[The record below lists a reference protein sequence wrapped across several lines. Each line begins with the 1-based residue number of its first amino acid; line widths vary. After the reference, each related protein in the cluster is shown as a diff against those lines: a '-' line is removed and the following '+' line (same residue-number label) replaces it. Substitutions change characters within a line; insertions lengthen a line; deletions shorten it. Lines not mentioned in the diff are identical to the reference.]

1 MIMLNSRQACGAMA
15 VVLLVTCVPAAVSE
29 GILRSRLVAPPEPLT
44 YFDRVREGKRLLD
57 EKKYPEAAEL
67 FQKALSQ
74 YPRDGSVWIQ
84 LGQALRLSDKPKEA
98 IAAYERGLELTSP
111 WPPAGVRLSL
121 AQAYLASGNKEMAY
135 RTLERMVQEDQYTQK
150 PGLYDH
156 PAFATI
162 RDEPRFLKLTG
173 RIDTSKMSREE
184 GWRTDIDYLVS
195 EIKRVDHLYR
205 KQPLPEELTSRQQ
218 ALKRDVGKL
227 TDEEIFLG
235 LGRMLSP
242 LKQGH
247 VSLAILPET
256 TRLAVKTIPL
266 QFYVFPEGIF
276 VVRSDEKNADL
287 VGAEVLKIE
296 DASPGEVLKQIEEH
310 ASVEN
315 EMKMLWIGMRPLGSI
330 PVLRGL
336 GVLKPGRDDVRLT
349 FKLKDGQAVERVL
362 APVAQEQER
371 KLGPPAVGAPPLFV
385 RDVPRAHWLES
396 LPESDAVFVQVNQI
410 APDPDESMGEFGLK
424 LRKFL
429 AETPVKNV
437 ILDVRHNNGGNTFT
451 YTEMLRTLV
460 AHSTK
465 EGNRLYVIIGRG
477 VYSATSNLIS
487 DLERLA
493 RPVFVGEP
501 SSGIGNQD
509 GDESLTVLPYSGI
522 RALLT
527 SVRWQYSHPWD
538 LRTSLVP
545 DIPVQ
550 LTAKDYFAGKDSVME
565 TILADIRRARP

>member
-1 MIMLNSRQACGAMA
+1 MLNPRRAHGAIA
-15 VVLLVTCVPAAVSE
+15 GVLLLSMCAPAAVSE
-29 GILRSRLVAPPEPLT
+29 DTLRSRLVAPAEPLS
-44 YFDRVREGKRLLD
+44 YFDHVREGRRLFD
-57 EKKYPEAAEL
+57 GQKYSEAAEAL
-67 FQKALSQ
+67 QKAVSQ
-74 YPRDGSVWIQ
+74 YPKDGSVWIQ
-84 LGQALRLSDKPKEA
+84 LGQALRLSEKPKEA
-98 IAAYERGLELTSP
+98 IAAYEKGLDLTSP

-121 AQAYLASGNKEMAY
+121 AQAYLVLGNKEMAY
-135 RTLERMVQEDQYTQK
+135 RVLERMMQEDQYTQK
-150 PGLYDH
+150 PALYDH
-156 PAFATI
+156 PAFAAI
-162 RDEPRFLKLTG
+162 RDEPRFLKLVG

-195 EIKRVDHLYR
+195 EIKRVNHLYR

-247 VSLAILPET
+247 VSLAIFPET
-256 TRLAVKTIPL
+256 TRLAVRTIPL
-266 QFYVFPEGIF
+266 QFYAFPEGIF

-287 VGAEVLKIE
+287 VGAEVLRIE
-296 DASPGEVLKQIEEH
+296 DAPPGELVKRIEEH

-315 EMKMLWIGMRPLGSI
+315 EMKMLWAGMRPLGSI

-336 GVLKPGRDDVRLT
+336 GVLKPGRDEVRLT
-349 FKLKDGQAVERVL
+349 LKLKDGQAVERVL

-371 KLGPPAVGAPPLFV
+371 KLGPPPVATPPLFV

-396 LPESDAVFVQVNQI
+396 LPASDAVFVQVNQI
-410 APDPDESMGEFGLK
+410 APDPDETMAEFGLK
-424 LRKFL
+424 LRRFL
-429 AETPVKNV
+429 ADTPVKNV
-437 ILDVRHNNGGNTFT
+437 ILDLRHNNGGNTFT

-477 VYSATSNLIS
+477 VYSATSNLLS

-493 RPVFVGEP
+493 SPIFVGEP

-522 RALLT
+522 RAFLT

-538 LRTSLVP
+538 LRTSMVP